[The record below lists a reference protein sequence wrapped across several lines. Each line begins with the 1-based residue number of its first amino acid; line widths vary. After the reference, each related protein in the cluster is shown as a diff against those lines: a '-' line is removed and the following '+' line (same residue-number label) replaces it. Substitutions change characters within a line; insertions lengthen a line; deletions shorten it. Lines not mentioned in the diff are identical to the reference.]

1 MPEETL
7 QALIRYLPP
16 IIRLRKDLEM
26 SVRLEIFDGLGDAAV
41 KSYNGLQASI
51 ARFSNDPYL
60 EAISLD
66 VPSDADDK
74 TKVNMV
80 ALAAGQLMAYIQG
93 QLGLS
98 VEGDQPGHIH
108 IQFYTAPYIDIQ
120 HIGEDAVKDTMDVV
134 RRALGNDEDEVVIED
149 T

>member
-1 MPEETL
+1 
-7 QALIRYLPP
+7 
-16 IIRLRKDLEM
+16 M
-26 SVRLEIFDGLGDAAV
+26 SVRLELFDGLGDAAV

-98 VEGDQPGHIH
+98 VEGDQPGHTH
-108 IQFYTAPYIDIQ
+108 IQYYTAPYIDIQ
-120 HIGEDAVKDTMDVV
+120 HIGESAVKDTMDVV